1 MNAHTVEALTSES
14 PSALA
19 TIRTYDELHAALRAR
34 AEALQVTRLSMDEVA
49 GLPSGYSGKV
59 LSPSQ
64 VKLIGKHSLGA
75 LLGVLG
81 VMLVLTEDP
90 EAFARFA
97 ARVEKRRAHA
107 NHGMLTTKRRGFAGS
122 FGDSEWGKSARNM
135 WLIKSKPR
143 QRQRIARHAAKV
155 RWAKHRA
162 RLAAG

>member
-1 MNAHTVEALTSES
+1 MLDFG
-14 PSALA
+14 SAT

-34 AEALQVTRLSMDEVA
+34 AEALQVTRLSMEEVA
-49 GLPSGYSGKV
+49 GLPMGYSGKV

-81 VMLVLTEDP
+81 VMLVLVDDP

-107 NHGMLTTKRRGFAGS
+107 NGAMLTSPRARLSKLSGNS
-122 FGDSEWGKSARNM
+122 DWGKSMRQHG
-135 WLIKSKPR
+135 LLSIGPR
-143 QRQRIARHAAKV
+143 QRKRIARTAAKA
-155 RWAKHRA
+155 RWAKQRA
-162 RLAAG
+162 RDAKNRLAV